1 MFKKGFSSVKISY
14 GTAQHFPMPLN
25 RSPRSRIG
33 RNAGR
38 EREKLSLRWT
48 QVDLENR
55 TIRLEPGETKNDEA
69 RIIPVAG
76 ELLDMLLM
84 QK

>member
-1 MFKKGFSSVKISY
+1 MQEG
-14 GTAQHFPMPLN
+14 
-25 RSPRSRIG
+25 
-33 RNAGR
+33 
-38 EREKLSLRWT
+38 REKLSLRWT